1 MPKME
6 RSGGKSGKFSFQV
19 VIALAIILILGFILF
34 RVSQFLYAGVFGNEA
49 VSYQAGAASAGSVL
63 KSDYTDFKV
72 GATPVP
78 KLGKSVI
85 IDVKNQE
92 LHLFEKG
99 ELVKSFSLLAI
110 PESGSAWET
119 SGGGFSVIKKEENHL
134 SPITGLEFPYTVQF
148 FGNSL
153 IHGEPMDIKGRIAK
167 TAAGGFRLKNDDAL
181 TVFDWVDFDTKVL
194 VYNARWTMGGNNH
207 FSYII
212 KKSQP
217 APLTAKS
224 YLVSDLKTKEVI
236 LSKNKDKAV
245 PIASVTKLMTALV
258 ALERLEPKTEIE
270 VPRQAY
276 ETYGDSGYF
285 RTGDKLPLEIM
296 LYPLLL
302 ESSNDAAEAIAE
314 KVGREKFIVEMNKKA
329 KELGMEETFFE
340 DPSGLSPNNVSSAGD
355 LVRLADYIHQN
366 KIFLFDITKLK
377 EYQHG
382 RFVWTNRNN
391 LIGMN
396 YYAGGKNGYT
406 DEANRTLLALYDLP
420 LSEFETRKIVLV
432 LLGSDDRKSDT
443 RNIVN
448 YIAGNVSYSGPSVF
462 KTLDDFGWDEI

>member
-1 MPKME
+1 
-6 RSGGKSGKFSFQV
+6 
-19 VIALAIILILGFILF
+19 
-34 RVSQFLYAGVFGNEA
+34 
-49 VSYQAGAASAGSVL
+49 
-63 KSDYTDFKV
+63 
-72 GATPVP
+72 
-78 KLGKSVI
+78 
-85 IDVKNQE
+85 
-92 LHLFEKG
+92 
-99 ELVKSFSLLAI
+99 
-110 PESGSAWET
+110 
-119 SGGGFSVIKKEENHL
+119 
-134 SPITGLEFPYTVQF
+134 
-148 FGNSL
+148 
-153 IHGEPMDIKGRIAK
+153 
-167 TAAGGFRLKNDDAL
+167 
-181 TVFDWVDFDTKVL
+181 
-194 VYNARWTMGGNNH
+194 
-207 FSYII
+207 
-212 KKSQP
+212 
-217 APLTAKS
+217 
-224 YLVSDLKTKEVI
+224 
-236 LSKNKDKAV
+236 
-245 PIASVTKLMTALV
+245 MTALV

-270 VPRQAY
+270 VSRQAY